1 MKIHASAR
9 FTGSLLPF
17 HNEIEVDMQ
26 DSQIQP
32 NLERLINHVL
42 SQFKIKCTDYF
53 KVNWADMYFFE
64 VYYFSDL
71 KEINLFKKE
80 KV

>member
-17 HNEIEVDMQ
+17 HNEIEVDIK
-26 DSQIQP
+26 DDQIKT

-53 KVNWADMYFFE
+53 KVNWADMCFFE
-64 VYYFSDL
+64 VYYFSKE
-71 KEINLFKKE
+71 KEIQLFKKE
-80 KV
+80 K